1 MKNSAPYCQN
11 LSSAMLISQL
21 FSFYLTSLIEYI
33 YIYPRILSVSLNYI
47 LCSEEDLQILLTK
60 KLKFW
65 LKRMACVR
73 SRHACNSCEEWG
85 TIFSTTVAIM
95 HSRYYPLSTITSLI
109 HQFPHFLLQQ
119 PGGEETFKSLK
130 RQLKEEGGGAIW
142 VVLDYFGF
150 FALFYVSPKAIRL
163 LQHFIFGPKS
173 TFEGGRADPAKPAA
187 LKGNFHI
194 WLNLRLL
201 PGL

>member
-1 MKNSAPYCQN
+1 MTNGFESFFPHRSQNVWIASLQNPPSAGDAVSLKGDDFWECFLYLQSAGFLPGMNILSIKRMCQCMKNSAPYCQN

-85 TIFSTTVAIM
+85 TILSTTEAIM
-95 HSRYYPLSTITSLI
+95 HSRYDPSTIISLI
-109 HQFPHFLLQQ
+109 H
-119 PGGEETFKSLK
+119 
-130 RQLKEEGGGAIW
+130 
-142 VVLDYFGF
+142 
-150 FALFYVSPKAIRL
+150 
-163 LQHFIFGPKS
+163 
-173 TFEGGRADPAKPAA
+173 
-187 LKGNFHI
+187 
-194 WLNLRLL
+194 
-201 PGL
+201 